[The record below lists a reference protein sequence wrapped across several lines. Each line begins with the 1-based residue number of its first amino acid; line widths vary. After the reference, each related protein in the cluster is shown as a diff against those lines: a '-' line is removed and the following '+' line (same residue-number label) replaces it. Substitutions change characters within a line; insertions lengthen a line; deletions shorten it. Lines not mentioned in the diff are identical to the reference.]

1 MRYKLIISAL
11 LLLAT
16 ANVLGHPEDEL
27 CVPGQ
32 DGMDPALC
40 AALAEMNSAEGDL
53 NQTDLAPILDESGK
67 ERSFLST
74 AALYVTIGIGHILPD
89 GADHIL
95 FVLAIFLASVR
106 LKALIWQI
114 SAFTVAH
121 TATLAL
127 AASGVITPSSAMV
140 EPLIAFTI
148 AFVAIEN
155 LVFKDMTRWRPLV
168 VFGFGLI
175 HGLGFAGGLRALGA
189 LDDHAFLAVLA
200 FNLGVELG
208 QLLIVAVV
216 FPVLFLLRRLK
227 LYRKVLLPVAA
238 VGMILVSGV
247 WNVPKSGHD
256 RSTDAELVTAGPSAG
271 TLTFHAPALTFLGHW
286 SGQGFS
292 GHFKIDPERA
302 GKDATALDPPRAWTL
317 RRLDRAG

>member
-1 MRYKLIISAL
+1 MSRKLTFAAL
-11 LLLAT
+11 LLLV
-16 ANVLGHPEDEL
+16 ANLAFAHPEDEL

-40 AALAEMNSAEGDL
+40 AALAEMNSSTGSLSQDDYL
-53 NQTDLAPILDESGK
+53 PILSESGE

-74 AALYVTIGIGHILPD
+74 AGLYITIGIGHILPD

-106 LKALIWQI
+106 LNALVWQI

-127 AASGVITPSSAMV
+127 AASGMITPSSSVV

-155 LVFKDMTRWRPLV
+155 LVFKDMTKWRPAV

-175 HGLGFAGGLRALGA
+175 HGLGFAGFFGELGLPPGQFWSALIGFNVGVEIGQLSVILAAA
-189 LDDHAFLAVLA
+189 L
-200 FNLGVELG
+200 LGV
-208 QLLIVAVV
+208 V
-216 FPVLFLLRRLK
+216 LRRL
-227 LYRKVLLPVAA
+227 LNDPDGLLRYRSFIALPGSLLISLT
-238 VGMILVSGV
+238 GLWWGV
-247 WNVPKSGHD
+247 
-256 RSTDAELVTAGPSAG
+256 T
-271 TLTFHAPALTFLGHW
+271 
-286 SGQGFS
+286 
-292 GHFKIDPERA
+292 
-302 GKDATALDPPRAWTL
+302 
-317 RRLDRAG
+317 RLIA

>member
-1 MRYKLIISAL
+1 MKLKTVFL
-11 LLLAT
+11 LMLLLAGST
-16 ANVLGHPEDEL
+16 VLGHPEDEF

-53 NQTDLAPILDESGK
+53 SQSEMQPILDESGN

-106 LKALIWQI
+106 VKALVWQI

-127 AASGVITPSSAMV
+127 AASGVITPSSGVV

-155 LVFKDMTRWRPLV
+155 LIFKDMTKWRPVV

-175 HGLGFAGGLRALGA
+175 HGLGFAGFFGELGLPPGQFWSALIGFNIGVEIGQLSVIITAAILGA
-189 LDDHAFLAVLA
+189 LLRKWQKDPDGLLRYRTWIARP
-200 FNLGVELG
+200 GS
-208 QLLIVAVV
+208 LLIG
-216 FPVLFLLRRLK
+216 LTGLWWGITRL
-227 LYRKVLLPVAA
+227 
-238 VGMILVSGV
+238 I
-247 WNVPKSGHD
+247 
-256 RSTDAELVTAGPSAG
+256 T
-271 TLTFHAPALTFLGHW
+271 
-286 SGQGFS
+286 
-292 GHFKIDPERA
+292 
-302 GKDATALDPPRAWTL
+302 
-317 RRLDRAG
+317 